1 MNEEIKTDYESL
13 RKRAN
18 YLFAIK
24 HKQTGELTELFAA
37 YDNKTGAVICI
48 GHKGSENKFVGKEVY
63 FDETE
68 KELFSCD
75 INACSTGE
83 PDPDYMVV
91 YVNDLHEKICAN
103 CMYWSKRATTKDY
116 GKCFLSL
123 ENSIAPSPC
132 GLTTYKSFGC
142 NRFTQINK

>member
-13 RKRAN
+13 RQRAN
-18 YLFAIK
+18 LVIAIK

-48 GHKGSENKFVGKEVY
+48 GYKGSENKFVGKEVY
-63 FDETE
+63 ADERE
-68 KELFSCD
+68 KELLSCD

-91 YVNDLHEKICAN
+91 YVNDLHERICGN
-103 CMYWSKRATTKDY
+103 CIYWNERAKSGI
-116 GKCFLSL
+116 GKCKLPTH
-123 ENSIAPSPC
+123 NSIAPSPC
-132 GLTTYKSFGC
+132 GLTTYRNFGC